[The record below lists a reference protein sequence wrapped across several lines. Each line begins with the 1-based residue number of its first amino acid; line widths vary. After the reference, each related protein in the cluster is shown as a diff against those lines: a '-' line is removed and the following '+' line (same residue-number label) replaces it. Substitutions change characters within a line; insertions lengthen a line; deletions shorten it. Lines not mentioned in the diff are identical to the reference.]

1 MPARKTL
8 PRRPR
13 RSESFLGIHF
23 DCHMTDRCREVGK
36 TLTRRKIER
45 ILEQVKPDYVQ
56 VDCKGHPG
64 VSSYP
69 TKVGHAAP
77 KFVRDPLRLWRDA
90 TAARGVALFLHYSGV
105 WDAEALK
112 RHPSW
117 ARIDERGKRDPK
129 NTSVFGPY
137 ADKLLIPQ
145 LRELAG
151 VYGADGV
158 WVDGDCWATGLD
170 YGREALRQ
178 FRQATGIRSVPRRPE
193 DPHFFEFVEFC
204 REAFRRYLRHYADEL
219 HKTHPDFQVCSNW
232 AFSSHMPEPVS
243 AGVDFLSGDYPLQ
256 DSVHCARLEARV
268 LARQGKPWDLMAWS
282 FAGKFGEGP
291 HSTKTPVQLQQEA
304 AVVLSVGGG
313 FQAYFKQKQ
322 DASIFDW
329 TMKLMAET
337 ADFCRARRKFC
348 HKAQPVPQVALL
360 YSGKAHY
367 RQISRPFSTAGLDGL
382 RGTLM
387 SLLDAQYSVEVL
399 VEHQLSGRMAD
410 YPLIVVPEWEYLESA
425 FRAELRAYVRG
436 GGRLLL
442 IGPAPA
448 AMFRKELK
456 ARLVGRPEPCGQYIE
471 QDGWLFALRTT
482 AQVARLGRGARE
494 FGKQYPANEIADAL
508 GPAASIAKCGNG
520 YIAATYMNL
529 GERYLHA
536 RTCGARDWLAALV
549 RELMPRPIVE
559 VRGSH
564 QVDVQVNRVAGRLAV
579 NLVNTSGPHGDRNV
593 HVFDHVPPVGPL
605 EIVLRPGRRPT
616 RITRQPAGRKMRFTW
631 SAGEARLT
639 LPKLEIHEVIWVE

>member
-1 MPARKTL
+1 
-8 PRRPR
+8 
-13 RSESFLGIHF
+13 
-23 DCHMTDRCREVGK
+23 MTDRCREVGK

-77 KFVRDPLRLWRDA
+77 GFVRDPLRLWRDV

-117 ARIDERGKRDPK
+117 ARIDDGGKRDPK

-151 VYGADGV
+151 AYGADGV

-178 FRQATGIRSVPRRPE
+178 FRQATGIRAVPRRPE

-219 HKTHPDFQVCSNW
+219 HRTHPDFQVCSNW
-232 AFSSHMPEPVS
+232 AFSTHMPEPVS

-291 HSTKTPVQLQQEA
+291 YSTKTPVQLEQEA

-337 ADFCRARRKFC
+337 AEFCRARRTFC
-348 HKAQPVPQVALL
+348 HKAQAVPQVALL

-367 RQISRPFSTAGLDGL
+367 RKTAKPFSTAGLDGL

-399 VEHQLSGRMAD
+399 MEHQLSGRMAD
-410 YPLIVVPEWEYLESA
+410 YPLIVVPEWEYLDPA

-456 ARLVGRPEPCGQYIE
+456 ARLVGKPEQRGQYIE

-482 AQVARLGRGARE
+482 SQVARLGRGARE
-494 FGKQYPANEIADAL
+494 FGKRYPANETADAL
-508 GPAASIAKCGNG
+508 GPAASITKCGKG
-520 YIAATYMNL
+520 YIAATYVNL

-579 NLVNTSGPHGDRNV
+579 NLVNTSGPHGDPNV

-616 RITRQPAGRKMRFTW
+616 RITRQPAGRKMRFAW
-631 SAGEARLT
+631 SGGEVRLI